1 MLSQRRKKKP
11 KPRGS
16 NGSIRRTQ
24 EGIDKKKKNK
34 GWSSERA
41 KRIGDIKDM
50 KKKKKNCLILR
61 LFFNKRA

>member
-50 KKKKKNCLILR
+50 KKKKEKLLDIKAI
-61 LFFNKRA
+61 FQ